1 MLGRFLCNFDA
12 LAGYEKTM
20 ENYKKM
26 NDFCYFVVLGTA
38 GWAILGDVLGDVASM
53 FAYVAPFLG

>member
-1 MLGRFLCNFDA
+1 
-12 LAGYEKTM
+12 M
-20 ENYKKM
+20 ENNMTIK
-26 NDFCYFVVLGTA
+26 DFSYFVVLGTA